1 MKSFAPLLA
10 LAAVACAQ
18 QQQLKPNAVECAQ
31 ANILAQMIQANI
43 LDQQEEQKAL
53 GAVQEALAKK
63 DQVAFG
69 QARDQLLT
77 VVNNGITIRQAAQQI
92 SPKNN
97 AAAQGLDTVRNAQL
111 TELSLAL
118 NLTGNPDT
126 DNAIVDQL
134 KKDFAGGIE
143 QNKLNA
149 AAAVQGCG
157 ADAAG
162 GANSGNGTAGNGTV
176 ADGAAKGKG
185 KGKGKNNGNQN
196 NSHNNQNA
204 ASSEAKKAAAEQAQE
219 AEGAS
224 ANGADKRA
232 VRHARAFGLW

>member
-10 LAAVACAQ
+10 LAAVVCAQ
-18 QQQLKPNAVECAQ
+18 QQQLKPNAAECAQ
-31 ANILAQMIQANI
+31 GSILAQMIQANI

-53 GAVQEALAKK
+53 GAVEQALAKK

-77 VVNNGITIRQAAQQI
+77 VVNNGISIRQAAQQI

-97 AAAQGLDTVRNAQL
+97 AAAQGLDTVKNAQL

-118 NLTGNPDT
+118 NLTGNPNT
-126 DNAIVDQL
+126 DNAIVEQL

-157 ADAAG
+157 GAGAAG
-162 GANSGNGTAGNGTV
+162 GGNNGNGTV
-176 ADGAAKGKG
+176 ADGAGKG
-185 KGKGKNNGNQN
+185 KGKGKSNGTKDQN
-196 NSHNNQNA
+196 DQNGA
-204 ASSEAKKAAAEQAQE
+204 TNGAKKATAKQAQ
-219 AEGAS
+219 GGS
-224 ANGADKRA
+224 SVNKADKRA

>member
-10 LAAVACAQ
+10 LAAVVCAQ
-18 QQQLKPNAVECAQ
+18 QQQLKPNAAECAQ

-53 GAVQEALAKK
+53 GAVEQALAEK

-97 AAAQGLDTVRNAQL
+97 AAAQGLDTVKNAQL
-111 TELSLAL
+111 TELGLAL
-118 NLTGNPDT
+118 NLTGNPNT
-126 DNAIVDQL
+126 DNAIVEQL
-134 KKDFAGGIE
+134 KKDFADGIE

-157 ADAAG
+157 AA
-162 GANSGNGTAGNGTV
+162 GANGGGNNDNGTV
-176 ADGAAKGKG
+176 ADGAGKD
-185 KGKGKNNGNQN
+185 KAKGKNNGNKDQ
-196 NSHNNQNA
+196 NNQNNQNG
-204 ASSEAKKAAAEQAQE
+204 ASNGAKKAAAKQAQQAQQ
-219 AEGAS
+219 AEGGS
-224 ANGADKRA
+224 PVNKADKRA